1 MIKLIPLLFSCLLVN
16 TIAVSQDKVLE
27 DIGVSLKNGS
37 ARELI
42 KFCADPLTIKLN
54 NSSNSFAKT
63 QAEGQL
69 RQFFQDNPPT
79 NFSYIHQ
86 GSSREGLRYCIGKYS
101 MKQGSYRVVLLIKQQ
116 GSDYRVDQITLTKE

>member
-1 MIKLIPLLFSCLLVN
+1 MIKLTPLLFCCFLVHSMA
-16 TIAVSQDKVLE
+16 TAQDKVLE

-54 NSSNSFAKT
+54 NSSNSYAKA

-69 RQFFQDNPPT
+69 RRFFQDNPPS

-86 GSSREGLRYCIGKYS
+86 GSSRERLRYCIGKYS
-101 MKQGSYRVVLLIKQQ
+101 MRKNSYRVVLLIKQQ
-116 GSDYRVDQITLTKE
+116 GSDYLVEQITLTKE

>member
-1 MIKLIPLLFSCLLVN
+1 MIKLTPLLFCCLLVHSM
-16 TIAVSQDKVLE
+16 TMAQDKVLE

-42 KFCADPLTIKLN
+42 KFCSDPLTIKLN
-54 NSSNSFAKT
+54 NSSNSYTKA

-69 RQFFQDNPPT
+69 RQFFQDNPPS

-86 GSSREGLRYCIGKYS
+86 GSSREGLRYCIGKYT
-101 MKQGSYRVVLLIKQQ
+101 MKSGSYRVVLLIKQQ
-116 GSDYRVDQITLTKE
+116 GSNYLVDQITLTKE

>member
-1 MIKLIPLLFSCLLVN
+1 MVYS
-16 TIAVSQDKVLE
+16 IANAQDKVLE

-42 KFCADPLTIKLN
+42 KFCADPLTIKLD
-54 NSSNSFAKT
+54 NSSSSYAKP

-69 RQFFQDNPPT
+69 RSFFQDNPPS

-86 GSSREGLRYCIGKYS
+86 GSSQEGLRYCIGKYT

-116 GSDYRVDQITLTKE
+116 GSNYLVEQITLTRE